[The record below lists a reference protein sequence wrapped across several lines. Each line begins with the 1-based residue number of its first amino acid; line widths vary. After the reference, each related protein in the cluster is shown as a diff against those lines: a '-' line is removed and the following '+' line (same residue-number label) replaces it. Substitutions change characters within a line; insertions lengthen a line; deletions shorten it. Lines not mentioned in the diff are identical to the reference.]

1 LNMESNTVM
10 NITVSDQDNIKII
23 NLEGDLDTGTSPH
36 AQETLSGILSE
47 GATRLVL
54 DMEKI
59 NYISSAGLRVLLV
72 IAKQCGAAGGELR
85 ICGLNEMA
93 REVFD
98 ISGFSSILNVFPTR
112 QEALA
117 GI

>member
-1 LNMESNTVM
+1 MESDTIV
-10 NITVSDQDNIKII
+10 NINVTDQDNIKII
-23 NLEGDLDTGTSPH
+23 DLEGDLDTGTSPQ
-36 AQETLSGILSE
+36 AQEAMSGILE
-47 GATRLVL
+47 QGAARLVL

-85 ICGLNEMA
+85 ICGLNAMA

-98 ISGFSSILNVFPTR
+98 ISGFSSILNIFPTR
-112 QEALA
+112 QDALA
-117 GI
+117 GF

>member
-1 LNMESNTVM
+1 M
-10 NITVSDQDNIKII
+10 NITVSDQDDIKII
-23 NLEGDLDTGTSPH
+23 NLEGDLDTGTSPE
-36 AQETLSGILSE
+36 AQEALAGILE
-47 GATRLVL
+47 QGAAKLVL
-54 DMEKI
+54 DMQKL

-72 IAKQCGAAGGELR
+72 TAKQCGAAGGELR

-98 ISGFSSILNVFPTR
+98 ISGFSSILNVFSTR

-117 GI
+117 GF

>member
-1 LNMESNTVM
+1 M
-10 NITVSDQDNIKII
+10 NITVSDQNEVKVIGM
-23 NLEGDLDTGTSPH
+23 EGDLDTGTSPQ
-36 AQETLSGILSE
+36 AQDALTEILE
-47 GATRLVL
+47 QGATRLVL

-85 ICGLNEMA
+85 LCGLNSMA

-98 ISGFSSILNVFPTR
+98 ISGFSSILNIFPTR
-112 QEALA
+112 EEALA
-117 GI
+117 GF